1 MVLYLKKISMHRF
14 IILLTISTIFF
25 SCKSQ
30 TSEQMSKEH
39 KYTNNL
45 IHETS
50 PYLLQHAHNPVN
62 WHAWNKETLELAK
75 KENKLLLISIGYA
88 ACHWCHVMEHES
100 FEDSTVAAIMNEH
113 FINVKVDREER
124 PDVDQI
130 YMNAV
135 QLITGRGGWP
145 LNSIALPDGRPF
157 WGGTYFPKENWIKIL
172 TQIAELYKNDPTKV
186 EEYAQKLTEGIQQS
200 DLIPLKTEEADF
212 KLTELEAAIQKWLP
226 SMDLKNGGKMGA
238 PKFPMPNN
246 IQFLLRY
253 GIQKNDTQI
262 KDYVNTTLTQMAF
275 GGINDQIGGGF
286 ARYSVDDHWHIPHFE
301 KMLYDNAQLI
311 SLYANAYLATK
322 NPLYKQVVDETTLF
336 IERELYNETGYF
348 YSSLD
353 ADSLTENKELEE
365 GVYYVWTKDELQKII
380 GSDFNLF
387 SNYYNVNLYGKW
399 EKDKYNLIRKF
410 SDNDFAKKNNIT
422 EESLTKKI
430 SQWKK
435 VLLEEREKRNKP
447 RLDDKTLTSWN
458 ALMLKAYV
466 NAYTVFNDEHF
477 LKIALKNAYFISHK
491 QIKEDGGLFRNFKN
505 GKSNIEAYLE
515 DYATTIDAFILLYEA
530 TFDEN
535 WLIQAKQ
542 LTDYC
547 FDHFYDD
554 KSKMFFFTSDK
565 DAELI
570 SRNIEI
576 DDNVIPS
583 SNSIMANNLFKL
595 GHYYENK
602 MYNSNAKIMLNNI
615 EENAMNYGAGA
626 SNWLNLYA
634 NYLGDFYEIAISG
647 PDAKEKLKEINQ
659 NYIPNKLLVGSTTD
673 SNLPLLK
680 YKFSEKET
688 TIFICINGACQ
699 MPENETQKALK
710 QIKVQF

>member
-1 MVLYLKKISMHRF
+1 MRNFL
-14 IILLTISTIFF
+14 ILLTISTIIF

-30 TSEQMSKEH
+30 TKDKMSTEH
-39 KYTNNL
+39 KYTNDL
-45 IHETS
+45 IYETS

-100 FEDSTVAAIMNEH
+100 FEDSTVAVIMNEH

-145 LNSIALPDGRPF
+145 LNAIALPDGRPF
-157 WGGTYFPKENWIKIL
+157 WGGTYFPKDNWVKIL
-172 TQIAELYKNDPTKV
+172 HQIADLYKNDPKKA

-200 DLIPLKTEEADF
+200 DIIILKTEEASF
-212 KLTELEAAIQKWLP
+212 KLSELDLAVKNWLP
-226 SMDLKNGGKMGA
+226 TMDLKNGGRTGA

-253 GIQKNDTQI
+253 GIQKNDSQI
-262 KDYVNTTLTQMAF
+262 KDYVKTTLTKMAY
-275 GGINDQIGGGF
+275 GGMNDQIGGGF
-286 ARYSVDDHWHIPHFE
+286 ARYSVDDRWHIPHFE

-311 SLYANAYLATK
+311 SLYANAHQATK
-322 NPLYKQVVDETTLF
+322 NPLYKQVVFETTQF
-336 IERELYNETGYF
+336 IERELYHEEGAF

-353 ADSLTENKELEE
+353 ADSLTENEELEE
-365 GVYYVWTKDELQKII
+365 GAYYVWTKEELQKII
-380 GSDFNLF
+380 GSDFELF
-387 SNYYNVNLYGKW
+387 AKYYNVNLYGKW
-399 EKDKYNLIRKF
+399 EKDKYNLIRNSSDKDF
-410 SDNDFAKKNNIT
+410 SKKNNIT
-422 EESLTKKI
+422 EEDLSQKI
-430 SQWKK
+430 ISWKK
-435 VLLEEREKRNKP
+435 VLLKEREKRNKP
-447 RLDDKTLTSWN
+447 RLDDKILTSWN

-466 NAYTVFNDEHF
+466 NAYTVFNEEHF
-477 LKIALKNAYFISHK
+477 LKVALKNAYFISNK
-491 QIKEDGGLFRNFKN
+491 QIKEDGGLYRNFKN

-515 DYATTIDAFILLYEA
+515 DYATTIDAFISLYEA

-535 WLIQAKQ
+535 WLMQAKQ

-554 KSKMFFFTSDK
+554 NSKMFFFTSDK
-565 DAELI
+565 DIELI
-570 SRNIEI
+570 SRKIEI

-602 MYNSNAKIMLNNI
+602 MYSSNAKIMLNNI
-615 EENAMNYGAGA
+615 KDNIVTYAAGA
-626 SNWLNLYA
+626 SNWLNLYT
-634 NYLGDFYEIAISG
+634 NYLGEYYEIAISG
-647 PDAKEKLKEINQ
+647 NKAKEKLKEINK
-659 NYIPNKLLVGSTTD
+659 NYIPNKLLVGSTKE

-680 YKFSEKET
+680 YKYSDKET
-688 TIFICINGACQ
+688 TIFICIDGACQ
-699 MPENETQKALK
+699 MPVNETEKALK
-710 QIKVQF
+710 QIKTQF